1 MRARIRSA
9 LMGGLVAAAIAA
21 AQAPAQAALTWNW
34 EYSAPGISAG
44 GSLTTA
50 DVADG
55 AGYFS
60 ITGISGQR
68 NGIAI
73 TGLQPAGTSIPG
85 NEPFAV
91 DNLVGEAGFLLTTNG
106 FGFALADGTYANP
119 FHAEFLP
126 SLGYMEFFSA
136 APFAVGAINAGPEDS
151 EIEISFRAAIA
162 RTTVPEPGALGLLA
176 AALAGIALLLRRAV
190 FER

>member
-1 MRARIRSA
+1 MDARTRSA
-9 LMGGLVAAAIAA
+9 LMGGLFAAAIAA
-21 AQAPAQAALTWNW
+21 AQTPAQAALTWSW

-44 GSLTTA
+44 GSFTTA
-50 DVADG
+50 DVDDG

-60 ITGISGQR
+60 IIGISGQR

-73 TGLQPAGTSIPG
+73 TGLQAAGTSIPG

-91 DNLVGEAGFLLTTNG
+91 DNLVSEAGLLLTTNG

-126 SLGYMEFFSA
+126 SFGYMEFFSA
-136 APFAVGAINAGPEDS
+136 APFVVGAINAGPEDS

-162 RTTVPEPGALGLLA
+162 RATVPEPAALGLLA
-176 AALAGIALLLRRAV
+176 AALAGMPLVRRRAASA
-190 FER
+190 